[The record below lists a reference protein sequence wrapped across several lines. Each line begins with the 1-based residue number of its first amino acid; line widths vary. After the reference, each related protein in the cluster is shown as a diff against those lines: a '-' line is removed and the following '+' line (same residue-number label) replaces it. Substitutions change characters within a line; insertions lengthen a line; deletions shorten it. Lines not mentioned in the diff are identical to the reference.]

1 MSLLKTQEHEAMHRF
16 MRSFQGQTSNICT
29 SPPSLK
35 HGRQERLHW
44 DGTDGKP
51 SNGSLHTPRECWWQN
66 LAWLAAHQEGGQ
78 ALQRREDVWFP
89 THKIY
94 DFEWLISS
102 DRDLFSKNFSL
113 KCTLILIYYFR
124 LIYTGGKKKWHQ
136 MLQLLWGEFYVIIR
150 FQSHA
155 LGVIFHL
162 EIWAWLFRQ
171 TPSSSQDS
179 SSSPPVLSRM
189 IWKHAEIFFFFLGKV
204 CKTTSTHLK

>member
-1 MSLLKTQEHEAMHRF
+1 MKQCIVVWDSFRGNWVTFAAQSSQSQAWTPGEAPLR
-16 MRSFQGQTSNICT
+16 
-29 SPPSLK
+29 
-35 HGRQERLHW
+35 W
-44 DGTDGKP
+44 D
-51 SNGSLHTPRECWWQN
+51 WWQN
-66 LAWLAAHQEGGQ
+66 LTGLAAHQEGGQ
-78 ALQRREDVWFP
+78 VLQRRREDVWFP
-89 THKIY
+89 TNKIY

-124 LIYTGGKKKWHQ
+124 LIYTGEKKWHQ

-179 SSSPPVLSRM
+179 SSSPPVLSRT
-189 IWKHAEIFFFFLGKV
+189 IWKHAVIFFFFLGRF
-204 CKTTSTHLK
+204 CNPTSTHLK